1 MFKRNEEKTKELL
14 KGLAGDNVSIENI
27 DMYLQQQGVVVDVH
41 VGRLRTK
48 TTLNPKA
55 LGIEVDKN
63 EDLNN
68 FFKDYIKKGKVCFIP
83 EKYESK
89 LQSIETSLRN
99 QRKLMSIGLD
109 GKYMPIEVYKN
120 FKSYFLSK
128 KKEYNEVM
136 EEILLSW
143 DLLMESFKMQL
154 QSSLTLM
161 SRSKDGSYD
170 ESLFETIVSKIPT
183 KAKYEASYYV
193 DLTVKAFPVLTNLS
207 LFDDTIS
214 DEIRESVR
222 KESIDNIY
230 EIMSTILS
238 DLFENVNKVLLYY
251 KDKDC
256 ITQKHINILK
266 NLVPRIKSRNV
277 LKNELIDKIVLSIED
292 ILKLQDNDEIAER
305 CEEVQAY
312 IYGFAKEIEVESSLC
327 LSNTAIE
334 EDVLL
339 EMYEGLKSL

>member
-1 MFKRNEEKTKELL
+1 M
-14 KGLAGDNVSIENI
+14 
-27 DMYLQQQGVVVDVH
+27 
-41 VGRLRTK
+41 
-48 TTLNPKA
+48 
-55 LGIEVDKN
+55 
-63 EDLNN
+63 
-68 FFKDYIKKGKVCFIP
+68 
-83 EKYESK
+83 
-89 LQSIETSLRN
+89 
-99 QRKLMSIGLD
+99 
-109 GKYMPIEVYKN
+109 
-120 FKSYFLSK
+120 
-128 KKEYNEVM
+128 
-136 EEILLSW
+136 
-143 DLLMESFKMQL
+143 
-154 QSSLTLM
+154 
-161 SRSKDGSYD
+161 
-170 ESLFETIVSKIPT
+170 
-183 KAKYEASYYV
+183 
-193 DLTVKAFPVLTNLS
+193 S

-230 EIMSTILS
+230 EIMSTILA

-277 LKNELIDKIVLSIED
+277 LKNELIDKIVLLIED